1 MKKNNTQT
9 KEKRIKP
16 KVHKCMSYIFTIPDQ
31 KMDTCFIKVYMI
43 ELNDTWG
50 NTSPKNV
57 TECKFEY
64 CPYCGEK
71 LVEIYEEETSE
82 NGK

>member
-1 MKKNNTQT
+1 MKNNNTQT
-9 KEKRIKP
+9 KKRIKP

-31 KMDTCFIKVYMI
+31 QMNADYAAVYMI
-43 ELNDTWG
+43 ELNSMWG
-50 NTSPKNV
+50 NTSPKSV

-71 LVEIYEEETSE
+71 LVEIYEKETSE